1 MMMAWETFIE
11 GFSKKAVTK
20 IRKSG
25 ETPNSWRLYDFL
37 YICSVYTNLSNNY
50 AMAKFEITVRKNG
63 EFQFNLKASNGE
75 VILTSEGYT
84 TKAAC
89 LNGAESV
96 KKNAV
101 EEKRFEKLVA
111 KNGKPYFNLKATNG
125 QIIGQSQMYAS
136 ERNRNNGIASVMKN
150 APAAEIVEMI

>member
-1 MMMAWETFIE
+1 
-11 GFSKKAVTK
+11 
-20 IRKSG
+20 
-25 ETPNSWRLYDFL
+25 
-37 YICSVYTNLSNNY
+37 
-50 AMAKFEITVRKNG
+50 MAKFEITVRKNG
-63 EFQFNLKASNGE
+63 EYQFNLKASNGE

-89 LNGAESV
+89 LNGVDSV

-101 EEKRFEKLVA
+101 EEKRYEKLVA
-111 KNGKPYFNLKATNG
+111 KNGKPYFTLKATNG

-150 APAAEIVEMI
+150 APVAEIVEL

>member
-1 MMMAWETFIE
+1 
-11 GFSKKAVTK
+11 
-20 IRKSG
+20 
-25 ETPNSWRLYDFL
+25 
-37 YICSVYTNLSNNY
+37 
-50 AMAKFEITVRKNG
+50 MAKFEITTRKNG

-101 EEKRFEKLVA
+101 DEKRFEKRVA
-111 KNGKPYFNLKATNG
+111 KNGKPYFTLKATNG
-125 QIIGQSQMYAS
+125 QVIGQSQMYAS
-136 ERNRNNGIASVMKN
+136 ERNRDNGIASVMKN

>member
-1 MMMAWETFIE
+1 
-11 GFSKKAVTK
+11 
-20 IRKSG
+20 
-25 ETPNSWRLYDFL
+25 
-37 YICSVYTNLSNNY
+37 
-50 AMAKFEITVRKNG
+50 MAKFEITVRKNG

-111 KNGKPYFNLKATNG
+111 KNGKPYFTLKATNG
-125 QIIGQSQMYAS
+125 QVIGQSQMYAS
-136 ERNRNNGIASVMKN
+136 ERNRDNGIASVMKN
-150 APAAEIVEMI
+150 APVAEIVEL

>member
-1 MMMAWETFIE
+1 
-11 GFSKKAVTK
+11 
-20 IRKSG
+20 
-25 ETPNSWRLYDFL
+25 
-37 YICSVYTNLSNNY
+37 
-50 AMAKFEITVRKNG
+50 MAKFEITTRKNG

-89 LNGAESV
+89 LNGVDSV

-101 EEKRFEKLVA
+101 EEKRYEKLVA
-111 KNGKPYFNLKATNG
+111 KNGKPYFTLKATNG

-150 APAAEIVEMI
+150 APVAEVVEL